1 MTHLSELLWRR
12 LARPNR
18 LEQATVNWRR
28 WILSGSA
35 VVRRTLMLMWKSI
48 NSPLKGNA
56 LNSGE
61 YKWMFALKGSKVAVF
76 FLWSHKNSKL
86 KQREE
91 IPKKKYL
98 LHCISHYPT
107 VLCYS
112 AATSWVWNG
121 SQLPNP
127 EMMIYQP
134 TPCTTVSKRP
144 SSRVI
149 WGKASPTHCIWWWRT
164 DMLLFRLKSTY
175 HRFKRAYPGCCYCC
189 SAFSHPEISILIGQI
204 IIATVWHIILP
215 CWYKFTPLK

>member
-35 VVRRTLMLMWKSI
+35 VVRCTLMLMWKSI
-48 NSPLKGNA
+48 NSALKGNA

-61 YKWMFALKGSKVAVF
+61 YKWKFALKGSKVAVF

-91 IPKKKYL
+91 IPKKIYL

-127 EMMIYQP
+127 ERWYLPTGEGP

-149 WGKASPTHCIWWWRT
+149 WGKDSPTQPI
-164 DMLLFRLKSTY
+164 LL
-175 HRFKRAYPGCCYCC
+175 
-189 SAFSHPEISILIGQI
+189 
-204 IIATVWHIILP
+204 
-215 CWYKFTPLK
+215 